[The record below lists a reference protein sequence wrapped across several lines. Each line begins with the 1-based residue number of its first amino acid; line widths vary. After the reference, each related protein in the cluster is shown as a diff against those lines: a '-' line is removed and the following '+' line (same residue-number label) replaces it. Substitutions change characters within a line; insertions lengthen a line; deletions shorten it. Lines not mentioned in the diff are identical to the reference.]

1 MRQVGVVL
9 ESPYLGMRSAMVV
22 RQDRVDRVLE
32 LAKLLYDM
40 GFSPLHL
47 PFAVVALLGSN
58 YLPPRNFKLNKVTE
72 ILSDYQVR
80 PVSSLQG
87 RKVLVYDLDN
97 DTALETVSNY
107 SSNFDKD
114 LAFLQALSTRGYLK
128 TEETV
133 FKLSGIEGEVY
144 IVPETIFEA
153 ECDVIAAY
161 FFTAS
166 ALPNVSVYT
175 WLTAI
180 GLASASRALGNRAD
194 LNPQAIADLLINLR
208 SRTIFRFKVDPSPLP
223 QRVVEFSLVRSGHST
238 VLSVSDVFSSSRYS
252 YDPRDKLGRCTFK
265 YPTLLSIASLET
277 FSPKVWVGKTLYGY
291 YVHSFVGEGGN
302 GYVLAASREPKG
314 EPKYALKVFKLFSS
328 SGTTTLTR
336 RNFIEFIREASVL
349 TGIVHRNMVRVYA
362 LYLDSVAISEI
373 LAGNMET
380 FVNTPP
386 MLVFEYMA
394 GGNLAD
400 AVTKYGPLSDTAVLS
415 VAKYIGSAVQFLH
428 SLNLVHLDIKPSN
441 VFVSSPHSSK
451 EGLEKLLLNGDAK
464 LGDLGSVTREGGK
477 FFALTLE
484 YSSPDQVEA
493 VLTGKGASKKMDVF
507 SLGGTLYA
515 IRKGTHFNPP
525 QVVRLYGDALDNY
538 VSGGVEWTESLK
550 KAKEEYEAFW
560 KGLPEDDELSK
571 MIKEMTNPDPTSRPD
586 AVRVVLEA
594 DELLSR
600 K

>member
-1 MRQVGVVL
+1 
-9 ESPYLGMRSAMVV
+9 MRSAMVV

-32 LAKLLYDM
+32 LAKLLYDI

-47 PFAVVALLGSN
+47 PFAVVALLASN
-58 YLPPRNFKLNKVTE
+58 YLTPRNFKLNKVIE

-80 PVSSLQG
+80 PISSLRG

-97 DTALETVSNY
+97 DDATETISSY

-114 LAFLQALSTRGYLK
+114 LAFLQILTTRGYLK
-128 TEETV
+128 IEETV
-133 FKLSGIEGEVY
+133 YKLSGIEGEVF
-144 IVPETIFEA
+144 IVPETLFEA

-161 FFTAS
+161 FFTVS
-166 ALPNVSVYT
+166 AFPNVNVYT

-180 GLASASRALGNRAD
+180 GLASASRALGNRTD
-194 LNPQAIADLLINLR
+194 LNPQAVADLLLNLK
-208 SRTIFRFKVDPSPLP
+208 SKTVFRFKVDPTPLP
-223 QRVVEFSLVRSGHST
+223 QRIVEFNLTRSGAST
-238 VLSVSDVFSSSRYS
+238 ILSITEISSSSRYS
-252 YDPRDKLGRCTFK
+252 YDPRDKLSRCSFK

-291 YVHSFVGEGGN
+291 YVYSFVGEGGN

-314 EPKYALKVFKLFSS
+314 EPKYALKVFKLFST

-336 RNFIEFIREASVL
+336 RNFIEFIREASAL
-349 TGIVHRNMVRVYA
+349 TGVVHRNMVRLYA

-380 FVNTPP
+380 FISNPP

-394 GGNLAD
+394 GGNLAE
-400 AVTKYGPLSDTAVLS
+400 AVAKYGPLSDKAVLS

-428 SLNLVHLDIKPSN
+428 SLNLIHLDIKPSN

-451 EGLEKLLLNGDAK
+451 EGLEKLLMNGDVK
-464 LGDLGSVTREGGK
+464 LGDLGSVTREGGL

-525 QVVRLYGDALDNY
+525 QVVRLYSDALDNF
-538 VSGGVEWTESLK
+538 VSGGVEWLETLK
-550 KAKEEYEAFW
+550 RAKEEYEVFW
-560 KGLPEDDELSK
+560 RGLPEDDELSK
-571 MIKEMTNPDPTSRPD
+571 MIKEMTNPDPTLRPD
-586 AVRVVLEA
+586 AVKVVMRAE
-594 DELLSR
+594 ELLSR